1 MELVLLGTGCPKVD
15 HKRFGPANLVSTSK
29 TNILVDCGSGVTQ
42 RLEETKVS
50 SANIDA
56 LVLTHLHSDHVID
69 FYQLIISSW
78 HSYRTKPWKIYGPK
92 GTKKFFRKIMESWKD
107 ERDLRIK
114 YEKRSSTLAFKLEI
128 EEFKKYGKIK
138 IKDIFLE
145 YFMVDH
151 KPVKYAYGFNFYKDK
166 KKLTISGDTRPCENL
181 IKYSQLADVL
191 LHEVF
196 IEGEILQIGKAT
208 EIYEKPKSIF
218 VANFLANPVNN
229 IFKSQISII
238 ENEINIALLN
248 INIDLKHNEKIKD
261 FNEIYFSI
269 RPEHIYIEKK
279 RKYS

>member
-42 RLEETKVS
+42 RLEEAGAS
-50 SANIDA
+50 LANIDA
-56 LVLTHLHSDHVID
+56 LVLTHLHSDHVVD

-196 IEGEILQIGKAT
+196 IEGEIHKINKMRTKETLHNVRSYHTTSSMVGKIGKLT
-208 EIYEKPKSIF
+208 RCKKLVLTHFVPTKFNENKLKEIVKKDLGKFP
-218 VANFLANPVNN
+218 
-229 IFKSQISII
+229 II
-238 ENEINIALLN
+238 GKDLL
-248 INIDLKHNEKIKD
+248 KIK
-261 FNEIYFSI
+261 I
-269 RPEHIYIEKK
+269 
-279 RKYS
+279 